1 MTTLVARAYDARAG
15 ESTVGA
21 QSSRVG
27 RWLREP
33 LVHFL
38 ALGLALFVVYRVV
51 NSDAG
56 GERTTR
62 IELTQDDIK
71 QLEVVWMAQWQRPPT
86 QRELTGL
93 VEARVREEV
102 LYREALSLGLERG
115 DTIVK
120 RRLAQKMEFLSE
132 DVAAIPEP
140 TPEVLR
146 AWFAQNHQSFA
157 LPGQVSFHHLYFAAD
172 RRGDPPRAAATAALA
187 RLAGRA
193 VDASIPAGIGDRFMY
208 SDYYADR
215 TPDQVASV
223 FGRAFADS
231 LFALEARTAW
241 QGPVESGFGWH
252 LVRLESTASGHVPP
266 FDDVEPDVKRE
277 WIADARA
284 ESKRRAFDA
293 MRARYTVVVAAPQ

>member
-1 MTTLVARAYDARAG
+1 M
-15 ESTVGA
+15 GA
-21 QSSRVG
+21 QSSRVR

-51 NSDAG
+51 NSGAG
-56 GERTTR
+56 GDRATR

-86 QRELTGL
+86 PRELSGL

-146 AWFAQNHQSFA
+146 AWFAQNLQRFA
-157 LPGQVSFHHLYFAAD
+157 LPGQVSFSHLYFAAD
-172 RRGDPPRAAATAALA
+172 RRGGPPREAAIAAM
-187 RLAGRA
+187 RKLAGKDSA
-193 VDASIPAGIGDRFMY
+193 APIPAGVSDRFMY

-215 TPDQVASV
+215 MPDQVASV

-231 LFALEARTAW
+231 LFALEARRDW
-241 QGPVESGFGWH
+241 QGPIVSGFGWH
-252 LVRLESTASGHVPP
+252 LVRLESTTPGHVPP
-266 FDDVEPDVKRE
+266 FDDVEADVKRE

-293 MRARYTVVVAAPQ
+293 IRARYTVVVADGSGSTVAAAEPRGAARR